1 VPFHRQLAEGRL
13 EFGVVRTPLD
23 LKGFVVT
30 ALGRHQSIP
39 PERRFIP
46 ENASEIRLSLD
57 QRPGLN
63 KHDPVLR
70 DALRTPWGAGAMV
83 IPAV

>member
-1 VPFHRQLAEGRL
+1 MAETIVGGAFIAVLQNLIGLVDFLEAYLAGRIARISIRMPFHGQFAKGRL
-13 EFGVVRTPLD
+13 ELGFVRVPVD

-46 ENASEIRLSLD
+46 
-57 QRPGLN
+57 
-63 KHDPVLR
+63 K
-70 DALRTPWGAGAMV
+70 GA
-83 IPAV
+83 